1 MDEIQISRAR
11 ASDLEALHDM
21 LFHLHGHPP
30 WPESR
35 NTAAA
40 SALGVILADTRR
52 ALLIAR
58 VDGGAVGTIDVIVSP
73 NLTRDVHPFAVI
85 ENVVVVPTARRRGVG
100 RQLMEAAFDFAQSLG
115 CYKVQLVSANKR
127 DAAHHLY
134 DAMGLDA
141 HVSGYRRYFFE
152 PRT

>member
-1 MDEIQISRAR
+1 VDAVEISRAR
-11 ASDLEALHDM
+11 ASDLGALHDV
-21 LFHLHGHPP
+21 LCHLHGHPP

-40 SALGVILADTRR
+40 SALTSILADTRR

-58 VDGGAVGTIDVIVSP
+58 ARGEAVGTIDVIVSP

-85 ENVVVVPTARRRGVG
+85 ENVVVVPAVRQRGIG
-100 RQLMEAAFDFAQSLG
+100 RQLMAAAFDFARSLD

-134 DAMGLDA
+134 DAMGFDA
-141 HVSGYRRYFFE
+141 DVSGYRRYFLE
-152 PRT
+152 P